1 MTGRIDLTQSTDI
14 TKENRMLKAPFRVA
28 RTWPGPL
35 LALGVIAALLAA
47 PLVALGASSRT
58 IEFLADSFSPKTIS
72 VEAGTTL
79 IFLNTSALPHTAT
92 ADDGSFDT
100 GMVGVGAS
108 KSITLTKPGTIAFH
122 CQFHGAVGGVGQ
134 SGTITV
140 TAASGT
146 PAPSAKAGV
155 GFSNGTSNPAP
166 PSSATLPDLPEG
178 SPSLPVLA
186 FGVAAVGSI
195 LVALMAELVRGA
207 ARRRPGR

>member
-1 MTGRIDLTQSTDI
+1 
-14 TKENRMLKAPFRVA
+14 MLKASFRVV
-28 RTWPGPL
+28 RKWLGPL

-47 PLVALGASSRT
+47 PLAALGASSRT
-58 IEFLADSFSPKTIS
+58 VEFLADSYRPKTIS
-72 VEAGTTL
+72 VEVGTTI

-108 KSITLTKPGTIAFH
+108 KSITLTKTGTIAFH
-122 CQFHGAVGGVGQ
+122 CQFHGAAGGVGQ

-146 PAPSAKAGV
+146 PAPTAKAGV
-155 GFSNGTSNPAP
+155 GFSNGTSYPAP

-178 SPSLPVLA
+178 LPGLPVLA
-186 FGVAAVGSI
+186 FGVAALGSI
-195 LVALMAELVRGA
+195 LLALTAELVRGA
-207 ARRRPGR
+207 VRRRPGR